1 MSDLDPCQF
10 AEEPVVD
17 LDTSGVGNQHTN
29 VTSWPTMSSDSFG
42 ECL

>member
-29 VTSWPTMSSDSFG
+29 VTNISVAKKQILHS
-42 ECL
+42 